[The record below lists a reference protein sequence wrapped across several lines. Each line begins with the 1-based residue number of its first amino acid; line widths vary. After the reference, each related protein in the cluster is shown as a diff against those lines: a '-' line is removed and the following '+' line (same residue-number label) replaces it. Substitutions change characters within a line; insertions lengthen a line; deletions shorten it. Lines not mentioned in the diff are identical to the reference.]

1 MWGIALLVFRE
12 VLEAALIV
20 TVVAAATRGVPRRSW
35 FIGGGIALGVL
46 GALLVAAFAGAISQ
60 ALRGTGQE
68 LFNATVL
75 LAAVLMIGWHVIWMS
90 SHGREMAQQM
100 KAVGGDVQA
109 GKSSV
114 TLLLAVVA
122 LAVLREGSEVVLF
135 LTGMLAGGAGGLL
148 PGLALGIAAGTM
160 VAFALYFGLL
170 RIPVRYFFTAT
181 NWMLVLLAAGLAS
194 SAARYLV
201 QANWLPEWGSQI
213 WDSSWL
219 LSDGSIVGKMLHILV
234 GYVARPSGIQL
245 VFYAIVVI
253 ALVVG
258 MRMVGGSARRASLRG
273 VRDAAAARDPEPPSL
288 DPVHRQPDASAG

>member
-20 TVVAAATRGVPRRSW
+20 TVVAAATRGVARRSW

-46 GALLVAAFAGAISQ
+46 GAMLVAVFAGAISH
-60 ALRGTGQE
+60 AVSGVGQE

-100 KAVGGDVQA
+100 KAVGGAVQA

-114 TLLLAVVA
+114 TILLAVVA
-122 LAVLREGSEVVLF
+122 LAVLREGSEIVLF
-135 LTGMLAGGAGGLL
+135 LTGMVAGGAGGLL
-148 PGLALGIAAGTM
+148 PGLAIGLVGGTA
-160 VAFALYFGLL
+160 VGLLLYFGLL
-170 RIPVRYFFTAT
+170 RIPLRYFFTAT

-201 QANWLPEWGSQI
+201 QANWLPAWGNQI

-219 LSDGSIVGKMLHILV
+219 LSDGSLLGKMLHILV
-234 GYVARPSGIQL
+234 GYVARPSGIQI

-253 ALVVG
+253 ALVAG
-258 MRMVGGSARRASLRG
+258 MRMVGKPARRASLRG
-273 VRDAAAARDPEPPSL
+273 VSDAAASREAEP
-288 DPVHRQPDASAG
+288 VA